1 MSVIQKFRVS
11 GTFSYDEFCD
21 QCEECQGHAT
31 LKSTTMYGTGQTRKE
46 AEFEVIE
53 ALRLNFPNAIWED
66 QPMSLF
72 IGIVNQGRD
81 LSNYWSLSEDEKRE
95 KREQAGKRK

>member
-21 QCEECQGHAT
+21 ECVECQGHTT
-31 LKSTTMYGTGQTRKE
+31 LKSVTMYGIGHTRKE

-53 ALRLNFPNAIWED
+53 ALRLNFTNALWED
-66 QPMSLF
+66 QPLSLF
-72 IGIVNQGRD
+72 IGIVSQGSD
-81 LSNYWSLSEDEKRE
+81 LSNYWSLSEKDKNELKQTIGR
-95 KREQAGKRK
+95 R